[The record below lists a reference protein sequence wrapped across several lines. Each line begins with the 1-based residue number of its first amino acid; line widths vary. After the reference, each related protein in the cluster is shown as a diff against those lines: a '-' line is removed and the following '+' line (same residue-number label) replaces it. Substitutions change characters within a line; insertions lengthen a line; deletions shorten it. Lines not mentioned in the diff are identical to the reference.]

1 MNIRKFIPEDAVFC
15 FKTRANPFIQKF
27 SSELSSQAIAAGVN
41 AYMPDDYIRMA
52 EEMEFF
58 ILEKNEKSIAFFTIK
73 KINKTTAEIPL
84 VYIDLDCLGSGIGKT
99 CLQYVEKWILSNWR
113 EVKELVVDTIIPEYN
128 GGFYIKA
135 GFVPTGETTCNFPDM
150 SLKAL
155 RLTKKLNADGIVT
168 GKMTK

>member
-1 MNIRKFIPEDAVFC
+1 MNIRKFIPEDANFC
-15 FKTRANPFIQKF
+15 FKTRTNPFIQKF
-27 SSELSSQAIAAGVN
+27 SGELSSEAISAGVN

-58 ILEKNEKSIAFFTIK
+58 IMEEDEKSIAFFTIK
-73 KINKTTAEIPL
+73 KIDKTTAEIPL
-84 VYIDLDCLGSGIGKT
+84 VYIDLNYLGNGIGKA
-99 CLQYVEKWILSNWR
+99 CLQYVEDWIITNWK
-113 EVKELVVDTIIPEYN
+113 EVKELFVDTVIPEYN

-155 RLTKKLNADGIVT
+155 RLTKKLNADTIVI
-168 GKMTK
+168 GKMT